1 MVSKKRPRKSKM
13 QERQFVLRIPEYQA
27 VFLDHFV
34 EMGLHKSLN
43 DSIVKL
49 IDAFIADMK
58 KKVEETKNE

>member
-1 MVSKKRPRKSKM
+1 MVSKIRSKKSKIL
-13 QERQFVLRIPEYQA
+13 ERKFVLRIPEYQA

-34 EMGLHKSLN
+34 ELGLHKSLN

-58 KKVEETKNE
+58 KVTDETQK